1 MKNIL
6 FYGNCQ
12 LEKIKD
18 VLCLPIENFNVNF
31 IPCFLTEYT
40 DVEFD
45 WIIKNSDI
53 IITQP
58 VSDNYRD
65 KYYLSSNYVVN
76 KCKKD
81 AIIIF
86 LNNCHFDFYYF
97 DLFYTSQYSH
107 DYMINCI
114 NEKCDS
120 NYYDKNYVKN
130 INLKSIEE
138 LNDNFSASITNL
150 KNRYTHMFKYLKKNT
165 HFINIVPFIE
175 KNYKDKL
182 LFYTFNHPTK
192 YLLQFIALQVI
203 RILNIPDTIDYGLDP
218 FYNHE
223 RCILYSCIQ
232 KMVKFDIKKH
242 TPFMNGCSNIND
254 IFNSTKEGILVPLK
268 KLK

>member
-18 VLCLPIENFNVNF
+18 ILCLSSDKFNLNF

-40 DVEFD
+40 DIEFD

-58 VSDNYRD
+58 IVDNYRN

-76 KCKKD
+76 KCKEN

-86 LNNCHFDFYYF
+86 LNNCHFDFYYI
-97 DLFYTSQYSH
+97 DLKYKSDKYCH
-107 DYMINCI
+107 EYIIDCI
-114 NEKCDS
+114 NNNKDVDHYKKMYVENS
-120 NYYDKNYVKN
+120 NLKTKDELQEIFDKN
-130 INLKSIEE
+130 IN
-138 LNDNFSASITNL
+138 NL
-150 KNRYTHMFKYLKKNT
+150 KKRYEDMFKYRKQNT
-165 HFINIVPFIE
+165 YFITIIPFIE

-192 YLLQFIALQVI
+192 YLLQYIALEI
-203 RILNIPDTIDYGLDP
+203 IKILHIPNTIDYHLDP
-218 FYNHE
+218 FSQNE
-223 RCILYSCIQ
+223 KCILYSCIQ
-232 KMVKFDIKKH
+232 KMVNFDIRNH
-242 TPFMNGCSNIND
+242 APYMNNCNNISD
-254 IFNSTKEGILVPLK
+254 IFHYTKEEYVEGS
-268 KLK
+268 